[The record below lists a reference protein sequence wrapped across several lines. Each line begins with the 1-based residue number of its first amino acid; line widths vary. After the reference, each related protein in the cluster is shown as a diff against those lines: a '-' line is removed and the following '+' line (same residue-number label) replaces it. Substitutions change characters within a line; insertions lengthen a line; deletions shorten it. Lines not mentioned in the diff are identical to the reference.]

1 MTKIQ
6 RFPTLDIVPAEKVRL
21 HEHHDQQRTLPLKSR
36 IDNSGVLYNPPI
48 VIPFSNGDDEFM
60 VLDGANRVT
69 SLKELGVPHLL
80 VQIIE
85 PDSPGLGL
93 QTWNHVI
100 WGIAPQKLIARVEAI
115 GEITFQECE
124 PGQAFSPVDLAC
136 IQIADGRDLRLSTR
150 LPEMRSDKISEL
162 VDLYGSSARF
172 DRTMLEDIN
181 NLDGLYEQLAALV
194 VYPQFRIEEVIEFC
208 RIGRLLPAGV
218 TRFIVSPRALRVNY
232 PLRNLCGDR
241 SLEEKRDIL
250 RTFIQDRLNK
260 KGVRI
265 YTETTVLY
273 DE

>member
-6 RFPTLDIVPAEKVRL
+6 RYPTLDILPAENIRL
-21 HEHHDQQRTLPLKSR
+21 HEHHDPQRTSPLKSR

-48 VIPFSNGDDEFM
+48 VIPFSNGDDDFM

-80 VQIIE
+80 VQIVE

-100 WGIAPQKLIARVEAI
+100 WGISQQELMENIQGISQLTMQESDDSGFKPDDMAFLQQVDGQKI
-115 GEITFQECE
+115 
-124 PGQAFSPVDLAC
+124 
-136 IQIADGRDLRLSTR
+136 RLSTSA
-150 LPEMRSDKISEL
+150 PELRSDKISEI
-162 VDLYGSSARF
+162 VSLYGSLARF
-172 DRTMLEDIN
+172 DRTMLEDIRSM
-181 NLDGLYEQLAALV
+181 DGLYQQLTGLV
-194 VYPQFRIEEVIEFC
+194 IYPQFTIEEVVQFC
-208 RIGRLLPAGV
+208 QDGRLLPAGV

-232 PLRNLCGDR
+232 PLGNLCGDH
-241 SLEEKRDIL
+241 SIEEKREIL
-250 RTFIQDRLNK
+250 RTFIQDRLDK